1 MNPIYETIEQI
12 YKLDIAASLVTQD
25 SRAAQKE
32 LAQLE
37 KKSKISEEI
46 LNKSRTEM
54 NFHETEIRRLY
65 KRLDELENK
74 KTEKSNRLFTAK
86 NDEDHRIFKRELDGV
101 DKEFRET
108 NRKIDE
114 LEAKLEQSKAS
125 LNKAQ
130 NELEASIHASE
141 GERNKATSAQENSA
155 GRLEEIQKVR
165 DSYLP
170 KLDERTMQHYL
181 RVSKITRNPNGPIC
195 RVSEGACGN
204 CRIGL
209 SPQILNNI
217 SRGKSVE
224 FCPNCSHILLP
235 TESSI

>member
-1 MNPIYETIEQI
+1 MNPNYDIIEQI

-25 SRAAQKE
+25 SRSAQKE
-32 LAQLE
+32 LAELE
-37 KKSKISEEI
+37 KKSKISEELI
-46 LNKSRTEM
+46 TKSKNEM
-54 NFHETEIRRLY
+54 HFHESEMRRLY

-74 KTEKSNRLFTAK
+74 KNEKSNRLFTAK
-86 NDEDHRIFKRELDGV
+86 TDEDHRMFKRELDNV

-114 LEAKLEQSKAS
+114 IEARLEQSKA
-125 LNKAQ
+125 LFNKAQ
-130 NELEASIHASE
+130 NELVTTLAASE
-141 GERNKATSAQENSA
+141 DERHRAQSAKENSA

-170 KLDERTMQHYL
+170 QLDDRLAQHYL

-195 RVSEGACGN
+195 RVIEKACGN

-217 SRGKSVE
+217 ALGKSVE

-235 TESSI
+235 VESQV

>member
-1 MNPIYETIEQI
+1 MNPNYEIIEQI
-12 YKLDIAASLVTQD
+12 FKLDIAASLVTQD

-32 LAQLE
+32 LIELE
-37 KKSKISEEI
+37 KRSKLSEEL
-46 LNKSRTEM
+46 LNKSRAEM
-54 NFHETEIRRLY
+54 NFHESEIRRLY

-74 KTEKSNRLFTAK
+74 KNEKSNRLFTAK
-86 NDEDHRIFKRELDGV
+86 NDDDHRIFKRELDNV

-114 LEAKLEQSKAS
+114 LESKLEHSKS
-125 LNKAQ
+125 LLNKAQ
-130 NELEASIHASE
+130 TDLQTTVTASE
-141 GERNKATSAQENSA
+141 GERNKAQSSKESSS

-170 KLDERTMQHYL
+170 KLDDRIIQHYQ
-181 RVSKITRNPNGPIC
+181 RVSRITRNPNGPIC
-195 RVSEGACGN
+195 RISEGACGN

-217 SRGKSVE
+217 TLGKSIE

>member
-1 MNPIYETIEQI
+1 MNPNYDIIEQI
-12 YKLDIAASLVTQD
+12 YKLDIAAGLVSQD

-32 LAQLE
+32 LVELE
-37 KKSKISEEI
+37 KRSKASEEL

-54 NFHETEIRRLY
+54 NFHEAELRRLY
-65 KRLDELENK
+65 KKLDELENK
-74 KTEKSNRLFTAK
+74 KSERANRLFTAK
-86 NDEDHRIFKRELDGV
+86 NDDDHRIFKRELDNA
-101 DKEFRET
+101 DKDLRET
-108 NRKIDE
+108 QRKADE
-114 LEAKLEQSKAS
+114 VEAKLEQNKAL
-125 LNKAQ
+125 LNKAET
-130 NELEASIHASE
+130 ELQATIAASE
-141 GERNKATSAQENSA
+141 GERNKAETAKENSA

-165 DSYLP
+165 ESYLP
-170 KLDERTMQHYL
+170 KLDDRVAQHYL

-195 RVSEGACGN
+195 RVNEGACGN

-217 SRGKSVE
+217 ARGKSIE